1 MRTLKAHTLH
11 AKPRMSSTPL
21 FLGDPLFQQTFE
33 QAPQAQQRRSKNLF
47 NPRAMHRNT
56 TPKDRQP
63 SSNLQAKQK
72 LISAFFEL
80 FLSLLGRHSFTN
92 ALFGPINKRAQA
104 VFFVAPEIF
113 KRRIRMTIENE
124 SSTRAEP
131 RETVPEHSLLDRLTN
146 WFLPPHIHSD
156 LPYKKRFNLL
166 VCMSSFSMMT
176 LVMLPLAHW
185 LLHDLRISTILL
197 VCALCGLSTPI
208 LIRQTG
214 SFRLATNALLAC
226 GAGTIFAL
234 SLVTGGIFS
243 PALAW
248 VPYIALVSLLLRNPK
263 SSIAWLAICL
273 ATIAALFVSNRVG
286 SPLANA
292 VPTQHQSL
300 LMLLSASFAT
310 IATFGLAYAY
320 HALQDSLV
328 MALAAAK
335 TRAENA
341 NLALADANDALES
354 KVLQRTAELTALNES
369 LRQEVSDR
377 RRAEDQI
384 RHAALHD
391 ILTGLPNRNLFLN
404 RLEQM
409 LYRLGRRPNSSFA
422 VLFINVDRFGVV
434 NDSLGHT
441 IGDQILVS
449 IAQRLRK
456 CVRPNDTIARLE
468 GDEFAIL
475 LDETHIPEGS
485 LRCAERLHETL
496 VAPHHFEGYDIFTTI
511 SIGIAL
517 SSSSFLHP
525 EDMIQAAKVAMLR
538 AKSKG
543 KGRYHVFDT
552 MSLSSATP
560 KLKLETELRRALH
573 RGNELVLYYQPIFNL
588 NTGKIAGFEALMR
601 WDHPEHGLI
610 PPLDF
615 IPLAEETEL
624 ILPMGRWAIHEAARQ
639 LALWQEHYYAEEGQ
653 PLTMS
658 VNVSSRQFSSES
670 LITEIRSVLDK
681 MNITPNTLKLEVT
694 ESLLIDNPELAAS
707 TFEGLQRLGIHIS
720 IDDFGTG
727 YSSLT
732 YLYRYP
738 FDILKIDR
746 AFVSTM
752 CKKPKSR
759 EIVKTIANLAH
770 GLALD
775 IVAEGIETRD
785 ELEQLR
791 ALNCQYGQGYFFA
804 RPLPP
809 VEAEKLLAEQRV
821 N

>member
-1 MRTLKAHTLH
+1 MPSHH
-11 AKPRMSSTPL
+11 ESSTP
-21 FLGDPLFQQTFE
+21 
-33 QAPQAQQRRSKNLF
+33 NV
-47 NPRAMHRNT
+47 
-56 TPKDRQP
+56 DR
-63 SSNLQAKQK
+63 
-72 LISAFFEL
+72 E
-80 FLSLLGRHSFTN
+80 
-92 ALFGPINKRAQA
+92 PI
-104 VFFVAPEIF
+104 VVHHF
-113 KRRIRMTIENE
+113 
-124 SSTRAEP
+124 
-131 RETVPEHSLLDRLTN
+131 LDRLTN
-146 WFLPPHIHSD
+146 WFLPPHIHCD
-156 LPYKKRFNLL
+156 LPYKKRFHLL
-166 VCMSSFSMMT
+166 VCMASFCLMA
-176 LVMLPLAHW
+176 LIMLPMAHW
-185 LLHDLRISTILL
+185 LLDDPRISTILL
-197 VCALCGLSTPI
+197 LCTAVGLSTPFV
-208 LIRQTG
+208 IRQTG
-214 SFRLATNALLAC
+214 SFRLATTVLLAC
-226 GAGTIFAL
+226 GVTTIFAL
-234 SLVTGGIFS
+234 ALVSGGIRS
-243 PALAW
+243 PALVWA
-248 VPYIALVSLLLRNPK
+248 PYIALVSLLLRDPK
-263 SSIAWLAICL
+263 TSLVWLGACLFIIAELC
-273 ATIAALFVSNRVG
+273 IADLTGYS
-286 SPLANA
+286 LANA
-292 VPTQHQSL
+292 IPTQNQPL
-300 LMLLSASFAT
+300 LIALSTAFVT
-310 IATFGLAYAY
+310 LATFGLAYAY
-320 HALQDSLV
+320 HSIQDTLV
-328 MALAAAK
+328 ADLAVAK
-335 TRAENA
+335 TLAENA
-341 NLALADANDALES
+341 NRALAHANDELES

-369 LRQEVSDR
+369 LRQEISDR
-377 RRAEDQI
+377 RRAEDQV

-391 ILTGLPNRNLFLN
+391 VLTGLANRNLFLN

-409 LYRLGRRPNSSFA
+409 LYRLSRRPNSSFA

-449 IAQRLRK
+449 IAQRLRQ
-456 CVRPNDTIARLE
+456 CVRPNDTISRLE

-485 LRCAERLHETL
+485 LRCAERLHEAL
-496 VAPHHFEGYDIFTTI
+496 VAPHHFEGHEIFTTI

-525 EDMIQAAKVAMLR
+525 EDMIQAAKAAMLR

-552 MSLSSATP
+552 TSLSNATP

-588 NTGKIAGFEALMR
+588 STGKIAGFEALMR
-601 WDHPEHGLI
+601 WNHPEHGLI

-624 ILPMGRWAIHEAARQ
+624 IIPMGRWAIHEAAKQ
-639 LALWQEHYYAEEGQ
+639 LSLWQERYCSEQGQ

-658 VNVSSRQFSSES
+658 VNVSSRQFSSDS
-670 LITEIRSVLDK
+670 LITEISSVLDK
-681 MNITPNTLKLEVT
+681 MEIEPNTLKLEVT

-707 TFEGLQRLGIHIS
+707 TFDGLKRLGIRIS

-770 GLALD
+770 GLDLD
-775 IVAEGIETRD
+775 IVAEGIETQD
-785 ELEQLR
+785 ELDQLR
-791 ALNCQYGQGYFFA
+791 ELSCQYGQGYFFA

-809 VEAEKLLAEQRV
+809 ADAEALLSNQRV

>member
-1 MRTLKAHTLH
+1 
-11 AKPRMSSTPL
+11 
-21 FLGDPLFQQTFE
+21 
-33 QAPQAQQRRSKNLF
+33 
-47 NPRAMHRNT
+47 
-56 TPKDRQP
+56 
-63 SSNLQAKQK
+63 
-72 LISAFFEL
+72 
-80 FLSLLGRHSFTN
+80 
-92 ALFGPINKRAQA
+92 
-104 VFFVAPEIF
+104 
-113 KRRIRMTIENE
+113 
-124 SSTRAEP
+124 
-131 RETVPEHSLLDRLTN
+131 
-146 WFLPPHIHSD
+146 
-156 LPYKKRFNLL
+156 
-166 VCMSSFSMMT
+166 MT
-176 LVMLPLAHW
+176 LIMLPLAHW
-185 LLHDLRISTILL
+185 LLHDSRIFAILSI
-197 VCALCGLSTPI
+197 CAVCGLSTPL

-214 SFRLATNALLAC
+214 SFQLATNVLLAC
-226 GAGTIFAL
+226 GVGTIFAL
-234 SLVTGGIFS
+234 SLITGEILS

-263 SSIAWLAICL
+263 SSLTWLTICL
-273 ATIAALFVSNRVG
+273 ASVIALF
-286 SPLANA
+286 A
-292 VPTQHQSL
+292 VQHTGLVFTNTIPTQHQGVL
-300 LMLLSASFAT
+300 ALLSVVFAT

-320 HALQDSLV
+320 HSLQDSLV
-328 MALAAAK
+328 AELAAAK
-335 TRAENA
+335 MLTEDA
-341 NLALADANDALES
+341 NHALARSNDELES

-391 ILTGLPNRNLFLN
+391 VVTGLPNRNLFLN

-434 NDSLGHT
+434 NDSLGHM

-456 CVRPNDTIARLE
+456 CIRPNDTIARLE

-496 VAPHHFEGYDIFTTI
+496 VAPHHFEGHDIFTTI

-552 MSLSSATP
+552 TSLSSATP

-601 WDHPEHGLI
+601 WNHPEHGLI

-624 ILPMGRWAIHEAARQ
+624 IIPMGRWAIHEAAKQ
-639 LALWQEHYYAEEGQ
+639 LALWQAHYYADDDQ
-653 PLTMS
+653 QLTMS

-670 LITEIRSVLDK
+670 LIPEITSVLDK
-681 MNITPNTLKLEVT
+681 MDIAPNTLKLEVT

-707 TFEGLQRLGIHIS
+707 TFEGLQRLGIRIS

-738 FDILKIDR
+738 FDILKIDH

-770 GLALD
+770 GLNLD

-791 ALNCQYGQGYFFA
+791 ELSCQYGQGYFFA

-809 VEAEKLLAEQRV
+809 SDAERLLVDQRV